1 MMSTSPLENADDDLR
16 ISKDTQA
23 PVRSTQA
30 AISGMSGAG
39 APQLAYV
46 QVDATATRQRRGWV
60 CAHISSRGSDYS
72 EELGGACL
80 QVISTQKALE
90 QWSWGELKGK
100 SGYLYGKANFIRGSG
115 ASD

>member
-1 MMSTSPLENADDDLR
+1 MMSTSPLENTDDDLR

-46 QVDATATRQRRGWV
+46 QVDAIHCYPSAQGLGV
-60 CAHISSRGSDYS
+60 CSHQFPR
-72 EELGGACL
+72 
-80 QVISTQKALE
+80 
-90 QWSWGELKGK
+90 
-100 SGYLYGKANFIRGSG
+100 
-115 ASD
+115 

>member
-1 MMSTSPLENADDDLR
+1 MICESQKIRRRLSAARRLPYLVCQALVHLSLR
-16 ISKDTQA
+16 MFRLT
-23 PVRSTQA
+23 P
-30 AISGMSGAG
+30 
-39 APQLAYV
+39 Y
-46 QVDATATRQRRGWV
+46 TATRQRRGWV

-80 QVISTQKALE
+80 QVIITQQALE

-100 SGYLYGKANFIRGSG
+100 SGYLYGKANIRGSG